1 MKTSKEAAKGAWWR
15 RWAIGDGENDNGC
28 VALPPPDHPVSI
40 FMNTFDEGWGRSTV
54 LKLMRGTYEK
64 HPEVWN
70 DARQRQ
76 MAIGVLLS
84 LGANMI
90 LDGVDD
96 VVEGRSIAF
105 AVLLLECYDR
115 DSGFDHAFDAAAVK
129 MLEFFP
135 MGYGAGDVTKFY
147 SSRLNQLVCE
157 REIQAPSK
165 DDCTQTGTT
174 GSPTSVAKMEGGIVG
189 IVKKKGS
196 FFSLPS
202 L

>member
-1 MKTSKEAAKGAWWR
+1 MGAWWR
-15 RWAIGDGENDNGC
+15 RWAIGDGESEVGC
-28 VALPPPDHPVSI
+28 VAIPPPDHAVSR
-40 FMNTFDEGWGRSTV
+40 FMNTFGEEWGKITV
-54 LKLMRGTYEK
+54 LKLMKSTYEK

-70 DARQRQ
+70 DAAHRQI
-76 MAIGVLLS
+76 AIGILLS
-84 LGANMI
+84 LGTNVI
-90 LDGVDD
+90 LDGVDN
-96 VVEGRSIAF
+96 VEEGRSIAF

-135 MGYGAGDVTKFY
+135 MGCGAGDVTKFY
-147 SSRLNQLVCE
+147 SDRLNQLVCE

-165 DDCTQTGTT
+165 DDFTQTGTT
-174 GSPTSVAKMEGGIVG
+174 GESPTSVAKMEGGIVG